1 MRRTHFVLLSVVM
14 LASANRGETQGVK
27 DGGQTG
33 PRKLLPRAEE
43 IALARSAAPASVSD
57 SATIFLLTAKGY
69 EVGVQGT
76 SGAACYVSRDWI
88 ESIEPHCF
96 DPEGAATIM
105 RMSMRRVELLHL
117 GKSKEAA
124 DRLIADSL
132 ATGHFRLPQRPVMS
146 YMLSAEQ
153 RLIAPDGTAVGKW
166 RPHLMIYYPYLKASD
181 LGGSADNPAA
191 TMVDEGMP
199 TANIMIVIPDF
210 VQVKRQR

>member
-1 MRRTHFVLLSVVM
+1 LTVALLISGSVVR
-14 LASANRGETQGVK
+14 AQGVK

-43 IALARSAAPASVSD
+43 IALARSAAPASASD
-57 SATIFLLTAKGY
+57 SATIFVLTAKGY
-69 EVGVQGT
+69 EVGVKGK

-105 RMSMRRVELLHL
+105 RMSMKRVELLHL
-117 GKSKEAA
+117 GTSKEAA

-132 ATGHFRLPQRPVMS
+132 ASGHFRLPQRPAMS

-153 RLIAPDGTAVGKW
+153 ELIAPDGRAVGKW
-166 RPHLMIYYPYLKASD
+166 RPHLMMYYPYLKASD
-181 LGGSADNPAA
+181 LGGTADNPVA
-191 TMVDEGMP
+191 TVVDEGMP
-199 TANIMIVIPDF
+199 TANVMIVIPDF
-210 VQVKRQR
+210 VQVRR